1 MMEGLRSTL
10 QEQALSVFFGAEVCV
25 VSGCPLNSSPLHEVK
40 NLLAGFAILLHGR
53 TTGHR
58 KQLEP
63 RHFVQCFTFW
73 LHDHTIYHSSMMKP
87 IKVNLW
93 CNKYCRYTLWTVM
106 NWWMGMAE
114 WFSILG
120 QGISVE
126 VYYIYVCYQFSEVF
140 QLVCGSSDL
149 WVADPAL

>member
-1 MMEGLRSTL
+1 MEGLRSAL
-10 QEQALSVFFGAEVCV
+10 WGQAVSVFFGAEVCV
-25 VSGCPLNSSPLHEVK
+25 VSGCPLNSSPLHKVK
-40 NLLAGFAILLHGR
+40 NQSAGFAILLYRR

-58 KQLEP
+58 WQLEP

-73 LHDHTIYHSSMMKP
+73 LYNCTIYHSSMMKP

-93 CNKYCRYTLWTVM
+93 FNKYCGYTLWTVM
-106 NWWMGMAE
+106 NWWMGMAG

-120 QGISVE
+120 QGIPVE
-126 VYYIYVCYQFSEVF
+126 VYYIYVLSIQWGL